1 MEEIKLDST
10 PSEKKKAGKNRYL
23 IYLLLVIVVTGL
35 AIFLSL
41 KDNFADTALALRTSD
56 WRVLLL
62 IIGMVV
68 FSYLI
73 DGLIIFVFAR
83 LYTRRYKYHQGL
95 ATSMVGAFF
104 NAVTPSASGGQIMQ
118 VYTMRKQGVEPSNG
132 ASIMVMAFILYQIVL
147 ILLGAVAVS
156 VKWPL
161 LSSMANFTI
170 ELGSISIKEI
180 PVIVFT
186 IFGFVINLS
195 VILLLVLMSY
205 SHKFH
210 NLIMHYG
217 IGLLARL
224 KVVKNPDRLRES
236 LRIQV
241 ENFKIELRRLQSN
254 IPVTILIMLL
264 FSISLISKYC
274 IPWLAGIALNAYN
287 DTVTG
292 AFTFA
297 GFWDGVFLSSYH
309 QMITGLIPLPGSAG
323 VSEYFF
329 LVIFNNYFDTYANTV
344 AAQIIWRT
352 ATFHI
357 VVLVAGLVTAF
368 YRSSPKEH
376 LEKADRQT
384 FIDLQL
390 QTYEERKRS
399 ADTLYETARL
409 SRREVQNKLR
419 SLSKMLTPS
428 KRTDEIEE
436 ALGEEVMIR
445 TEKRKPKKKK
455 TAPVKKVARPKTK
468 KPAPKKKSDEPW
480 DNIEIK

>member
-1 MEEIKLDST
+1 
-10 PSEKKKAGKNRYL
+10 
-23 IYLLLVIVVTGL
+23 
-35 AIFLSL
+35 
-41 KDNFADTALALRTSD
+41 
-56 WRVLLL
+56 
-62 IIGMVV
+62 
-68 FSYLI
+68 
-73 DGLIIFVFAR
+73 
-83 LYTRRYKYHQGL
+83 
-95 ATSMVGAFF
+95 
-104 NAVTPSASGGQIMQ
+104 
-118 VYTMRKQGVEPSNG
+118 
-132 ASIMVMAFILYQIVL
+132 
-147 ILLGAVAVS
+147 
-156 VKWPL
+156 
-161 LSSMANFTI
+161 MANFTI

-254 IPVTILIMLL
+254 IPVTILIMFL
-264 FSISLISKYC
+264 FSISLVSKYC